1 MAERAIVKRG
11 VTAGLI
17 GGAALAL
24 WFLTIDA
31 LNGELLAT
39 PGLVAGALIGQHEG
53 PTSFALIAAYT
64 VVHFLMFAAVG
75 IFCAWLLEKL
85 NVTAHFLLGI
95 VLGFLL
101 FDLVFYSGVAITGID
116 VVREL
121 GWPQVLVGNLIAGLC
136 VFGYMHL
143 SEPVPSASWRELL
156 QSHRTL
162 RESFAS
168 GLIAAGAVAVW
179 FLVVDLVQG
188 QLLFTPAALGSAL
201 LQGARGVGEVDV
213 SAATVIGYTMVHL
226 AGFMAAGFVAAPL
239 VTRAEKY
246 PPILL
251 GLVLLFVTLEVFF
264 FGLIAIVALW
274 LLDAISWVEI
284 LVGNLIAAF
293 AMGAYF
299 WRKHPALRAAFSEPL
314 EDEEYGYRIPEP
326 RGLRA

>member
-1 MAERAIVKRG
+1 MAERAVVKRG

-31 LNGELLAT
+31 LNRELLAT
-39 PGLVAGALIGQHEG
+39 PGLIAGALVGQHEG
-53 PTSFALIAAYT
+53 PTSVALIAGYT
-64 VVHFLMFAAVG
+64 IVHFGLFALVG
-75 IFCAWLLEKL
+75 IACAWLLDKL
-85 NVTAHFLLGI
+85 HVNAHFLLGI

-101 FDLVFYSGVAITGID
+101 FDIVFYSGVAITGID

-121 GWPQVLVGNLIAGLC
+121 GWAQVLTGNLIAGLC
-136 VFGYMHL
+136 VFGYLHL
-143 SEPVPSASWRELL
+143 SEPMPSASWREVL

-162 RESFAS
+162 RESLAS
-168 GLIAAGAVAVW
+168 GLLAAGAVALW
-179 FLVVDLVQG
+179 FLVIDLVQG
-188 QLLFTPAALGSAL
+188 QLFFTPAALGSAL
-201 LQGARGVGEVDV
+201 LQGARGVGEVDI

-226 AGFMAAGFVAAPL
+226 AGFMTVGFIAAPL

-251 GLVLLFVTLEVFF
+251 GLILLFVTLEVFF
-264 FGLIAIVALW
+264 FGLLAIVALW

-299 WRKHPALRAAFSEPL
+299 WRKHPVLRAAFSEPL
-314 EDEEYGYRIPEP
+314 EEEEFGYRTAH
-326 RGLRA
+326 RHA

>member
-1 MAERAIVKRG
+1 VAERAVVKRG
-11 VTAGLI
+11 ITAGLI

-31 LNGELLAT
+31 LNGEMLAT
-39 PGLVAGALIGQHEG
+39 PGLVAGALVGQHEG
-53 PTSFALIAAYT
+53 PTSLALIGGYT
-64 VVHFLMFAAVG
+64 VVHFAAFALVG
-75 IFCAWLLEKL
+75 IACAWLLEKL
-85 NVTAHFLLGI
+85 HVTAHFLLGV

-101 FDLVFYSGVAITGID
+101 FDVVFYASVAITGID

-121 GWPQVLVGNLIAGLC
+121 GWPQVLIGNLMAGIC
-136 VFGYMHL
+136 VLGYLHL
-143 SEPVPSASWRELL
+143 TEPVPNASWREVLRT
-156 QSHRTL
+156 HRTL
-162 RESFAS
+162 RESLAS
-168 GLIAAGAVAVW
+168 GLLAAGAVALW

-201 LQGARGVGEVDV
+201 LQGARGVNEVDV
-213 SAATVIGYTMVHL
+213 SASTVIGYTLVHFAAFMG
-226 AGFMAAGFVAAPL
+226 AGFIAAPL
-239 VTRAEKY
+239 VTRAERY

-284 LVGNLIAAF
+284 LVGNLLAAF

-299 WRKHPALRAAFSEPL
+299 WRKHPVLRASFSEPL
-314 EDEEYGYRIPEP
+314 EDEEFGYRPVH
-326 RGLRA
+326 RHA